1 MFRFSNSVPH
11 VPCIPLLFLIALT
24 SRRFRDE
31 GEGVLEIFNVPGVEK
46 RGCNVLF
53 CRPRSSPGSFL
64 PSLLRLSGRL
74 IHLRKVGNV
83 CFDREGK
90 GRANKR
96 CEGKNTAILS
106 DVQNIMS
113 AFG

>member
-1 MFRFSNSVPH
+1 M
-11 VPCIPLLFLIALT
+11 
-24 SRRFRDE
+24 
-31 GEGVLEIFNVPGVEK
+31 VPGVEK

-74 IHLRKVGNV
+74 IHLRRAGNV
-83 CFDREGK
+83 RFDKGK

-96 CEGKNTAILS
+96 CEGKNTAILT

-113 AFG
+113 AFV